1 MFIALMLQWWYGLGW
16 LQQWRQ
22 VAIRTKSI
30 GGAYSGKT
38 LLKTMFAPW
47 KRVITSNSSNATLQQ
62 KFQSIIDNLV
72 SRMVGAVVRTFTL
85 LAALVSL
92 AFVAIFS
99 ILLALIWPF
108 LPFLSIAVILK
119 GVGVL

>member
-1 MFIALMLQWWYGLGW
+1 MFIALMLQWWYGPGW
-16 LQQWRQ
+16 LQQWRK
-22 VAIRTKSI
+22 VATRTKSI

-47 KRVITSNSSNATLQQ
+47 KRIVTFNSPNATLQQ
-62 KFQSIIDNLV
+62 KFQSVIDNLV
-72 SRMVGAVVRTFTL
+72 SRLVGAIVRFFTL

-92 AFVAIFS
+92 AFVAVFS

-108 LPFLSIAVILK
+108 LPLLSIAVILK
-119 GVGVL
+119 GIGVI